1 MDYKKK
7 VLEQL
12 KLLADDKRAKKETF
26 RVRAYQNAIQAI
38 KEYEGEI
45 NTPEDIDKISGLA
58 KGSIRKKIIELIK
71 TGEISQV
78 KDITTNIKIIQD
90 LSNIYGVGPS
100 KANELISKY
109 KISSVEDLREKYE
122 KDNFFSNNKTLKA
135 NVSLII
141 NNADLA
147 GKIAKNFYS

>member
-45 NTPEDIDKISGLA
+45 NTPEDLDKISGLA

-109 KISSVEDLREKYE
+109 GGRGRSRTHQALCQRLTGVEDQAPHRGRRSSKR
-122 KDNFFSNNKTLKA
+122 
-135 NVSLII
+135 
-141 NNADLA
+141 
-147 GKIAKNFYS
+147 